1 MLLNIA
7 SIFVVITMV
16 IQFFGGFAE
25 ITRGNAKR
33 TDYVETIW
41 NALILLAVGII
52 LRNIY

>member
-1 MLLNIA
+1 MLLNVA

-16 IQFFGGFAE
+16 IQFFGGFVE
-25 ITRGNAKR
+25 IAHGNAKR
-33 TDYVETIW
+33 TDYIETLW